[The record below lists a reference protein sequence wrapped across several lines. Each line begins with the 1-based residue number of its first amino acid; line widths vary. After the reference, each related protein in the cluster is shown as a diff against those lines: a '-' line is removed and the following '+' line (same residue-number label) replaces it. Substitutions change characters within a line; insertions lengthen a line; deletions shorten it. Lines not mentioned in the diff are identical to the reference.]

1 MSYGPRAE
9 WNLATRQANWG
20 SCRVSKRSA
29 STSPG
34 WSARPKITGKTS
46 VHSRVAPAFDSRLK
60 VSLINKAKFSCQ
72 NWLIHA
78 NKGLKI
84 IWSDEVHFMLF
95 CWSIICWCLPRLKF
109 TWRKAAFHLI
119 ATKFSVFFLCFFYFL
134 LWFTLLTT
142 LTNTFIYTI
151 YNNYKIYNFV
161 SPLHYQQ
168 NYLTIQLLTHYLQ
181 YNAITGVTYNDT
193 IASLTLQN
201 KVQCA

>member
-9 WNLATRQANWG
+9 WNLATRQATWG

-72 NWLIHA
+72 NWLFHA

-84 IWSDEVHFMLF
+84 YMIRRSAFYVVLLVDHLLVFTETEVYMKEGCVPFD
-95 CWSIICWCLPRLKF
+95 RYK
-109 TWRKAAFHLI
+109 
-119 ATKFSVFFLCFFYFL
+119 VQCFFFNFL